1 MIMVIANVSI
11 ILFDYHQRC
20 HTYQDGG
27 DDGYDDHEGDLDDD
41 SDCLDANVSQILFN
55 FHQHWHTHHGD
66 GYDHDDDLD
75 DANCLHDDE

>member
-1 MIMVIANVSI
+1 M
-11 ILFDYHQRC
+11 
-20 HTYQDGG
+20 
-27 DDGYDDHEGDLDDD
+27 DDD

-66 GYDHDDDLD
+66 GHDYDDLD